1 MIITASIIIYSTA
14 FLLWFVVWYGAT
26 GYTLMRTNK
35 LLIFPWIICPL
46 FLIGN
51 LLMTIFFGDVGST
64 EYEEGRFTH
73 LTDRASIAVQA
84 TASIVIVATIVY
96 GMSIKRV
103 PVHFIRFMVYTFI
116 CVLGLMA
123 PVLWIPIESPEMFYI
138 LRHLQTVALNYGL
151 FFCVAGIAIL
161 LKDLVTHGDVA
172 ISFDDH
178 AATLANAPRDVV
190 QKDERGNNEEK

>member
-1 MIITASIIIYSTA
+1 MIVVASIVIYVCTI
-14 FLLWFVVWYGAT
+14 LLWFVVWYGAT
-26 GYTLMRTNK
+26 GYRLMKDNK
-35 LLIFPWIICPL
+35 LLIMPWLLCPL

-51 LLMTIFFGDVGST
+51 LLMTILFGEVGTT
-64 EYEEGRFTH
+64 EYEESRFAY

-123 PVLWIPIESPEMFYI
+123 PVLWIPLNSPEMFYI
-138 LRHLQTVALNYGL
+138 LRHSQTIALNYGL
-151 FFCVAGIAIL
+151 FFCVAGIIIL
-161 LKDLVTHGDVA
+161 LKDLLSHGDVK
-172 ISFDDH
+172 ISFDND
-178 AATLANAPRDVV
+178 AAMLANAHP
-190 QKDERGNNEEK
+190 GEEPEKRRAVETE